1 MYFRD
6 REEAGRLL
14 GKALEHLRG
23 QLGLLVLG
31 IPRGGVVVAYEV
43 ARALGAPLD
52 VYVARKIGAPQNPEL
67 ALGAVASDGTQ
78 VLDSELLVDLRVSD
92 HYVEQEVERQAQ
104 EVERRM
110 AAYRGGR
117 PPLEVTGRR
126 LVLVDDGVATGATVL
141 ASLRALRQS
150 EPSRLILAV
159 PVGPPGTISRMSL
172 EADEVV
178 CLHQPLAFWA
188 VGAFYESFDQTS
200 DDEVVRLLDQASAF

>member
-178 CLHQPLAFWA
+178 CLHQPQAFWA

>member
-1 MYFRD
+1 MYFRG

-14 GKALEHLRG
+14 AKALEHLRG
-23 QLGLLVLG
+23 QPGLLVLG

-78 VLDSELLVDLRVSD
+78 VLDRELLVHLHVSD
-92 HYVEQEVERQAQ
+92 RYVEQEVERQAQ

-110 AAYRGGR
+110 TAYRGGR

-126 LVLVDDGVATGATVL
+126 IVLVDDGVATGATVM

-159 PVGPPGTISRMSL
+159 PVGPPDTISRMSL

-178 CLHQPLAFWA
+178 CLHQPQAFWA
-188 VGAFYESFDQTS
+188 VGAFYESFDQTC
-200 DDEVVRLLDQASAF
+200 DDEVVRLLDQASAS